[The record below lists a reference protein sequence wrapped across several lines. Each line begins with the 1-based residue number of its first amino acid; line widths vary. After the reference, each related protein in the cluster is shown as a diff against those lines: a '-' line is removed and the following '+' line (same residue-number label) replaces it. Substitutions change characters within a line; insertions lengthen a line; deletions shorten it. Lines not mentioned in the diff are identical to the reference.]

1 MLPVVDEW
9 ILVHVDFSVMTR
21 FTLFHQK
28 KIVTCRQ
35 LYRMISFMMV
45 LSFNFAGGMS

>member
-9 ILVHVDFSVMTR
+9 ILVHVEYSIMTR

-28 KIVTCRQ
+28 KIVHHLSQAVQNDQ
-35 LYRMISFMMV
+35 LYDDIEF
-45 LSFNFAGGMS
+45 